1 MGASL
6 GQEAMGEIFIHGEI
20 RGTAWQPNKCM
31 PELLLMVYTHE
42 DMAYI
47 WHRFR
52 NGVQWIKK
60 MYCLN
65 KMFLIKDWKMDLFC
79 KKCCRVCI
87 CLLGRW
93 KQHLYE
99 RVKDTDRER
108 RGTEE
113 AVWGQIFHYG
123 REKHI
128 CGFGHWA
135 SLLLLQKKK
144 KTLWSMER
152 RRVNSVSCRETHT
165 HTVRLLRTHTRPTHT
180 PTDTHRWNRDRV
192 WHLKGKSWH
201 WVHHCHCACHKAAA
215 NIKTFFICA
224 ALLAPEIVFLSV
236 WYSPELRRR
245 SLETAG
251 CYQGLPTYW
260 QLMVVFMYTCHSRVF
275 NIPTLLMLPKIP
287 VFTLRMAMLL
297 TQKQQFS
304 SFCEICQYEQK
315 FLLMYTDMCIKPIH
329 IFDPV
334 VHFDLFMPPPLHI
347 AWPTKCLIKIIFSFS
362 IVFFFS
368 SPDCDRLVSSSYLW
382 HTCLLFCLHI
392 NIN

>member
-1 MGASL
+1 MLQGLYLFTWQMKTASL
-6 GQEAMGEIFIHGEI
+6 WKGERHRQRKKRHW
-20 RGTAWQPNKCM
+20 RGCLGANLSLRSRETHLWIWALGKSAITA
-31 PELLLMVYTHE
+31 E
-42 DMAYI
+42 
-47 WHRFR
+47 
-52 NGVQWIKK
+52 
-60 MYCLN
+60 
-65 KMFLIKDWKMDLFC
+65 
-79 KKCCRVCI
+79 
-87 CLLGRW
+87 
-93 KQHLYE
+93 
-99 RVKDTDRER
+99 
-108 RGTEE
+108 
-113 AVWGQIFHYG
+113 
-123 REKHI
+123 
-128 CGFGHWA
+128 
-135 SLLLLQKKK
+135 KKK
-144 KTLWSMER
+144 HCDQWRGEEWTLSAAGR
-152 RRVNSVSCRETHT
+152 HT

-180 PTDTHRWNRDRV
+180 PTDTHRWNRDGV

-315 FLLMYTDMCIKPIH
+315 FLLIYTDMCIKPIH

-334 VHFDLFMPPPLHI
+334 VHFDLFMPPPFTLPGLLSV
-347 AWPTKCLIKIIFSFS
+347 WLKSFS
-362 IVFFFS
+362 HF
-368 SPDCDRLVSSSYLW
+368 L
-382 HTCLLFCLHI
+382 
-392 NIN
+392 